1 MRLISSG
8 ASLLLAAACAGCAEP
23 APDEA
28 TPSAPA
34 DAPKAEAVESPSA
47 ASGDSTS
54 ETSAS
59 EAPELASS
67 RVRLAF
73 AGDLGMSGLVTQY
86 VIRSK
91 LGYPVPDGVDAGYPF
106 AGVRDR
112 IQKADVAIGNLECA
126 LSPIGPPQTDSAQ
139 PAPHDVVP
147 PILDAGFDVVSV
159 ANNHVLDHGQ
169 ASFWSML
176 RTLERY
182 ELPTMGAGSY
192 GPHQEPWIT
201 EVRGLRIAFLAYHSV
216 LTERA
221 VAEVEEADAAAD
233 FVVVYNHWGG
243 HWEAK
248 PNRHQ
253 RELGRALVAAGAD
266 LVVGAHSHVLQP
278 EEWIGD
284 KLIVY
289 GLGNF
294 VFTGMNMKEAYRVGG
309 LLEVDVGPEGIIGR
323 RLWRTRLDEVG
334 APRWLEDEASLSA
347 NTRET
352 AHRL

>member
-1 MRLISSG
+1 MRLFSYG
-8 ASLLLAAACAGCAEP
+8 ASLLLTALCVGCAEP
-23 APDEA
+23 APVGCAEPAPVESAPGARADLPEE
-28 TPSAPA
+28 APA
-34 DAPKAEAVESPSA
+34 DPAEAALEGP
-47 ASGDSTS
+47 
-54 ETSAS
+54 
-59 EAPELASS
+59 APAP
-67 RVRLAF
+67 RPVRLAF

-112 IQKADVAIGNLECA
+112 IRAADVAIGNLECA
-126 LSPIGPPQTDSAQ
+126 LSPIGPPQSDSAQ

-159 ANNHVLDHGQ
+159 ANNHVLDYGH
-169 ASFWSML
+169 ASFSSML

-192 GPHQEPWIT
+192 GPHQDPWIT
-201 EVRGLRIAFLAYHSV
+201 EVRGLRIAFLAYYSV

-221 VAEVEEADAAAD
+221 VAEVEEAAASAD

-243 HWEAK
+243 HWD
-248 PNRHQ
+248 
-253 RELGRALVAAGAD
+253 AD
-266 LVVGAHSHVLQP
+266 GSHSHVLQP
-278 EEWIGD
+278 EEWVGD

-294 VFTGMNMKEAYRVGG
+294 VFTGMNMKEEYRVGG
-309 LLEVDVGPEGIIGR
+309 LLEVDVGPDGIVAR

-334 APRWLEDEASLSA
+334 APRWLDDEATVPAS
-347 NTRET
+347 TQGT
-352 AHRL
+352 AHTL